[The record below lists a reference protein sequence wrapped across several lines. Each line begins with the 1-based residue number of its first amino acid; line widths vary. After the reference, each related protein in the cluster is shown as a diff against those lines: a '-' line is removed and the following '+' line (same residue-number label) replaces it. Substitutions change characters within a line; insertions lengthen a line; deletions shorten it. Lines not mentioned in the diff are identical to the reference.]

1 MFIFISLYLLP
12 PLHLF
17 LHVTA
22 TEDYLLPYSPT
33 DLILLNCGASSDLS
47 SPDGRSWDAAYSNL
61 DISKSYFSLSANN
74 YKLLNNF
81 SASLT
86 VSAITPPVDYFTK
99 EFIITVWDNQKFEL
113 TFSPSP
119 SSFAFINGIEIVSMP
134 DSFYARGN
142 DNPLT
147 YVDFDFPFYLDNTTA
162 LETVYRLN
170 VGGQDIN
177 SIGDTGMYR
186 TWNQDSGYLLEST
199 GNTPYLPGVKIKYT
213 VETPA
218 YSAPVIVYSTMR
230 SMGPEPNV
238 NKNYNLT
245 WLFPVDAGFHYL
257 LRLHFCET
265 RQEVKTENDQVFLIF
280 INNQTAEYDADVI
293 HMSGGNGIPVY
304 KDYIVPVPQGSQ
316 SKQDLW
322 LALHPNTETKPR
334 YADAILNGLEIFKL
348 NTTDGNLAGL
358 NPEPTVAPPPAEKN
372 SSLQERRKGK
382 RSPILLVIGIVGGSI
397 GAVIAC
403 SLIIYFF
410 AFKYQET
417 PRPAATISSSLPSD
431 LCRRFTLV
439 EVKEATRNFD
449 DQNIIGSGGFEH
461 LREHLYKTKSSPLPW
476 KQRLEICIGAAKGLH
491 YLHSGAKHT
500 IIHHFGLS
508 RLGPTS
514 TSQTHVSTVVKGSF
528 GYMDPEYYRRQ
539 HLTEKSDVYSFV
551 LCARPPV
558 IPSSPNE
565 KASLAEWARKF
576 YQRGTVDQIVD
587 PHLKGEAAPV
597 SINKF
602 AEIANSCLH
611 GQGIERPKMGDVVWG
626 LEFALQLQQTAEKN
640 PNSVD
645 GINMNIKAH
654 YHHIEMSWP
663 LTKMTC
669 LVEPSHILGAES
681 WPLMKRV
688 SPLVIQSKEQDEVYN
703 IRLDTANDLKVFHEQ
718 NSSLQERRKG
728 KRSPILLV
736 IGIVGGSIGAVIAC
750 SLIIYF
756 FAFKYQETPRSA
768 TTISSSLPTD
778 LCRRFTLVEV
788 KEATRNFDD
797 QNIIGSGG
805 FGTVY
810 KGYIEYGS
818 SAVAIKRLDSSS
830 KQGTREFQ
838 TEIKML
844 SDLRHLHLVSLIG
857 YCDDHGEMILVYDYM
872 SRGALREHLYKTESS
887 PLPWKQRLEI
897 CIGAAKGLHYLHSG
911 AKHTIIHR
919 DVKSTNIL
927 LDENLV
933 AKVSDF
939 GLSRSGPT
947 STSQTHVST
956 VVNGSFGYVDPQ
968 YYRRQHLTEIS
979 DVYSFGVVLFEV
991 LCARPPVISS
1001 LPKEQASLAEWGRN
1015 CYQRGTLDQIVD
1027 PHLKGEVAPVS
1038 INKFAEIASML
1049 LTWSRN

>member
-22 TEDYLLPYSPT
+22 TEDYLLPYRPT
-33 DLILLNCGASSDLS
+33 DPILLNCGASSNLS
-47 SPDGRSWDAAYSNL
+47 SPDGRSWDGDSQSKFAASNPPEASSVFNSSTQDPSVQQVPYMTARIFHSKFTYTFPLLPGPKFVRLYFYPAAYSNL
-61 DISKSYFSLSANN
+61 DISTSYFSLSANN

-86 VSAITPPVDYFTK
+86 VSAITPPVEYFTK

-119 SSFAFINGIEIVSMP
+119 SSFAFINGIEIISMP

-147 YVDFDFPFYLDNTTA
+147 YVGVDSLFYLDNTTT

-170 VGGQDIN
+170 VGGQYIN

-186 TWNQDSGYLLEST
+186 TWNPDSEYLLGSF

-213 VETPA
+213 AETPA
-218 YSAPVIVYSTMR
+218 YSAPVMVYSTMR
-230 SMGPEPNV
+230 SMGPEPHV
-238 NKNYNLT
+238 NMKYNLT
-245 WLFPVDAGFHYL
+245 WLFPVDVGFRYL

-265 RQEVKTENDQVFLIF
+265 RQEVKNENDQVFLIF
-280 INNQTAEYDADVI
+280 INNQTAQYDANVI

-316 SKQDLW
+316 SKQHLW
-322 LALHPNTETKPR
+322 LALHPNMEMKPR
-334 YADAILNGLEIFKL
+334 IADAILNGLEIFKL

-358 NPEPTVAPPPAEKN
+358 NPEPTVAPPPAEQN
-372 SSLQERRKGK
+372 PSLQERRAGK
-382 RSPILLVIGIVGGSI
+382 RSSILHVIGIVGGSI

-403 SLIIYFF
+403 SLIVYFL
-410 AFKYQET
+410 AFKQKRVKDTSKSDQE
-417 PRPAATISSSLPSD
+417 
-431 LCRRFTLV
+431 
-439 EVKEATRNFD
+439 
-449 DQNIIGSGGFEH
+449 
-461 LREHLYKTKSSPLPW
+461 KSSWTL
-476 KQRLEICIGAAKGLH
+476 
-491 YLHSGAKHT
+491 
-500 IIHHFGLS
+500 LS
-508 RLGPTS
+508 KTS
-514 TSQTHVSTVVKGSF
+514 
-528 GYMDPEYYRRQ
+528 
-539 HLTEKSDVYSFV
+539 
-551 LCARPPV
+551 
-558 IPSSPNE
+558 
-565 KASLAEWARKF
+565 
-576 YQRGTVDQIVD
+576 
-587 PHLKGEAAPV
+587 
-597 SINKF
+597 
-602 AEIANSCLH
+602 
-611 GQGIERPKMGDVVWG
+611 
-626 LEFALQLQQTAEKN
+626 
-640 PNSVD
+640 
-645 GINMNIKAH
+645 
-654 YHHIEMSWP
+654 
-663 LTKMTC
+663 
-669 LVEPSHILGAES
+669 
-681 WPLMKRV
+681 
-688 SPLVIQSKEQDEVYN
+688 
-703 IRLDTANDLKVFHEQ
+703 
-718 NSSLQERRKG
+718 
-728 KRSPILLV
+728 
-736 IGIVGGSIGAVIAC
+736 
-750 SLIIYF
+750 
-756 FAFKYQETPRSA
+756 RSA

-818 SAVAIKRLDSSS
+818 IAVAIKRLDSSS

-872 SRGALREHLYKTESS
+872 SRGSLREHLYKTESS

-939 GLSRSGPT
+939 GLSRLGPT

-956 VVNGSFGYVDPQ
+956 VVKGSFGYVDPE
-968 YYRRQHLTEIS
+968 YYRKQHLTEKS

-1001 LPKEQASLAEWGRN
+1001 LPKEQASLADWGRK
-1015 CYQRGTLDQIVD
+1015 CYQRGTVDQIVD

-1038 INKFAEIASML
+1038 INKFAEIASSCLHGQGIERPNMGDVVWGL
-1049 LTWSRN
+1049 EFALQLQQTAEKNPNSVDGINMEEKSSLSPHRGVMASDEDDMFSGAETCSRSTFSTDAASVTLSDPVQRARSEGVFSEIIEPKGR

>member
-1 MFIFISLYLLP
+1 MTARIFHSKFTYTFPLLP
-12 PLHLF
+12 GPKFVRLYF
-17 LHVTA
+17 
-22 TEDYLLPYSPT
+22 YP
-33 DLILLNCGASSDLS
+33 
-47 SPDGRSWDAAYSNL
+47 AAYSNL

-147 YVDFDFPFYLDNTTA
+147 YVGFDSFFYLDNTTA

-218 YSAPVIVYSTMR
+218 YSAPVMVYSTMR

-238 NKNYNLT
+238 NMNSNLT
-245 WLFPVDAGFHYL
+245 WLFPVDAGFLYL

-265 RQEVKTENDQVFLIF
+265 RQEVKIENYQVFLIF

-304 KDYIVPVPQGSQ
+304 KDYIVLVPQGSQ

-322 LALHPNTETKPR
+322 LALHPNMESKPR

-358 NPEPTVAPPPAEKN
+358 NPEPTVSPPPAEQN

-397 GAVIAC
+397 GAVIVC

-449 DQNIIGSGGFEH
+449 DQNIIGSGGFGTV
-461 LREHLYKTKSSPLPW
+461 YKGYIKNGSIAVAIKRLDSSSNQGAQAPLENIYTKKKSSPLPW

-500 IIHHFGLS
+500 IIHRDVKSTNILLDENLVAKVSDFGLS

-539 HLTEKSDVYSFV
+539 HLTEKSDVYSFGVVLFEV

-626 LEFALQLQQTAEKN
+626 LEFALQLQQTAEK
-640 PNSVD
+640 
-645 GINMNIKAH
+645 
-654 YHHIEMSWP
+654 
-663 LTKMTC
+663 
-669 LVEPSHILGAES
+669 
-681 WPLMKRV
+681 
-688 SPLVIQSKEQDEVYN
+688 
-703 IRLDTANDLKVFHEQ
+703 
-718 NSSLQERRKG
+718 
-728 KRSPILLV
+728 
-736 IGIVGGSIGAVIAC
+736 
-750 SLIIYF
+750 
-756 FAFKYQETPRSA
+756 TP
-768 TTISSSLPTD
+768 
-778 LCRRFTLVEV
+778 
-788 KEATRNFDD
+788 
-797 QNIIGSGG
+797 
-805 FGTVY
+805 TV
-810 KGYIEYGS
+810 
-818 SAVAIKRLDSSS
+818 
-830 KQGTREFQ
+830 
-838 TEIKML
+838 
-844 SDLRHLHLVSLIG
+844 
-857 YCDDHGEMILVYDYM
+857 
-872 SRGALREHLYKTESS
+872 
-887 PLPWKQRLEI
+887 
-897 CIGAAKGLHYLHSG
+897 
-911 AKHTIIHR
+911 
-919 DVKSTNIL
+919 
-927 LDENLV
+927 
-933 AKVSDF
+933 
-939 GLSRSGPT
+939 
-947 STSQTHVST
+947 
-956 VVNGSFGYVDPQ
+956 
-968 YYRRQHLTEIS
+968 
-979 DVYSFGVVLFEV
+979 
-991 LCARPPVISS
+991 
-1001 LPKEQASLAEWGRN
+1001 
-1015 CYQRGTLDQIVD
+1015 
-1027 PHLKGEVAPVS
+1027 
-1038 INKFAEIASML
+1038 
-1049 LTWSRN
+1049 

>member
-33 DLILLNCGASSDLS
+33 DLILLNCGASSSSS
-47 SPDGRSWDAAYSNL
+47 SPDGRSWDGDSQSKFAASNPPEASSVFNSSTQDPSVQQVPYMTARIFHSKFTYTFLLLPGPKFVRLYFYPAAYSNL
-61 DISKSYFSLSANN
+61 DISKSYFSLSVNN
-74 YKLLNNF
+74 YKLLSNF
-81 SASLT
+81 SASLA

-113 TFSPSP
+113 TFTPSP
-119 SSFAFINGIEIVSMP
+119 SSFAFINGIEIFSMP

-147 YVDFDFPFYLDNTTA
+147 YVGFDYYFYLDNTTA

-186 TWNQDSGYLLEST
+186 TWNTDSEYLPGSK

-213 VETPA
+213 AKTPA
-218 YSAPVIVYSTMR
+218 YSAPVMVYSTMR
-230 SMGPEPNV
+230 SMGTEPRV
-238 NKNYNLT
+238 NMNSNLT

-265 RQEVKTENDQVFLIF
+265 RQEVKNENAQVFLIF
-280 INNQTAEYDADVI
+280 INDQTAQYDADVI

-304 KDYIVPVPQGSQ
+304 KDYIVQVPQGSQ

-322 LALHPNTETKPR
+322 LALHPNMELKPR

-358 NPEPTVAPPPAEKN
+358 NPEPAVAPPPAETN
-372 SSLQERRKGK
+372 PSLQERRTGK
-382 RSPILLVIGIVGGSI
+382 RSSILHVIGIVGGSI

-403 SLIIYFF
+403 SLIVYFF

-417 PRPAATISSSLPSD
+417 PRPATTISSSLPAD

-439 EVKEATRNFD
+439 EVNEATRNFD
-449 DQNIIGSGGFEH
+449 EQNIIG
-461 LREHLYKTKSSPLPW
+461 L
-476 KQRLEICIGAAKGLH
+476 
-491 YLHSGAKHT
+491 
-500 IIHHFGLS
+500 
-508 RLGPTS
+508 
-514 TSQTHVSTVVKGSF
+514 
-528 GYMDPEYYRRQ
+528 
-539 HLTEKSDVYSFV
+539 
-551 LCARPPV
+551 
-558 IPSSPNE
+558 
-565 KASLAEWARKF
+565 
-576 YQRGTVDQIVD
+576 
-587 PHLKGEAAPV
+587 
-597 SINKF
+597 
-602 AEIANSCLH
+602 
-611 GQGIERPKMGDVVWG
+611 
-626 LEFALQLQQTAEKN
+626 
-640 PNSVD
+640 
-645 GINMNIKAH
+645 
-654 YHHIEMSWP
+654 
-663 LTKMTC
+663 
-669 LVEPSHILGAES
+669 
-681 WPLMKRV
+681 
-688 SPLVIQSKEQDEVYN
+688 
-703 IRLDTANDLKVFHEQ
+703 
-718 NSSLQERRKG
+718 
-728 KRSPILLV
+728 
-736 IGIVGGSIGAVIAC
+736 
-750 SLIIYF
+750 
-756 FAFKYQETPRSA
+756 
-768 TTISSSLPTD
+768 
-778 LCRRFTLVEV
+778 
-788 KEATRNFDD
+788 
-797 QNIIGSGG
+797 GG

-810 KGYIEYGS
+810 KGYIKNGS
-818 SAVAIKRLDSSS
+818 IAVAIKRLDSSS
-830 KQGTREFQ
+830 HQGTREFQ

-844 SDLRHLHLVSLIG
+844 SNLRHRHLVSLIG

-872 SRGALREHLYKTESS
+872 SRGTLREHLYKTKSS

-939 GLSRSGPT
+939 GLSRLGPT

-956 VVNGSFGYVDPQ
+956 VVKGSFGYIDPE
-968 YYRRQHLTEIS
+968 YYRRQQLTEKS

-1001 LPKEQASLAEWGRN
+1001 SPNEKASLAEWARKF
-1015 CYQRGTLDQIVD
+1015 YQRGTVDQIVD
-1027 PHLKGEVAPVS
+1027 PHLKGEVTPVS
-1038 INKFAEIASML
+1038 INKFAEIANSCLHGQGIERPNMGDVVWGLEFALQLQQTAEKNPNSVVGMNMENKRSL
-1049 LTWSRN
+1049 LLKNEDLKCS

>member
-1 MFIFISLYLLP
+1 MASLLESSEPDNGEQPSKADQVQRPVCPNSHIVEFSSP
-12 PLHLF
+12 PGFKYMMDYSQLEQKF
-17 LHVTA
+17 YY
-22 TEDYLLPYSPT
+22 YLLPYSPA
-33 DLILLNCGASSDLS
+33 DLILLNCGSSSNLS
-47 SPDGRSWDAAYSNL
+47 SPDGAVGMVIPSLKASSVFDSSTQDPSVNQVPYMTARIFHSKFTYTFPLLPGPKFVRLYFYPAAYSNL

-186 TWNQDSGYLLEST
+186 TWNQDSGYLLGSP
-199 GNTPYLPGVKIKYT
+199 GNYPYLPGVKIKYT
-213 VETPA
+213 AEAPA
-218 YSAPVIVYSTMR
+218 YSAPVMVYSTMR

-304 KDYIVPVPQGSQ
+304 KDYI

-431 LCRRFTLV
+431 L
-439 EVKEATRNFD
+439 AD
-449 DQNIIGSGGFEH
+449 
-461 LREHLYKTKSSPLPW
+461 
-476 KQRLEICIGAAKGLH
+476 
-491 YLHSGAKHT
+491 
-500 IIHHFGLS
+500 
-508 RLGPTS
+508 
-514 TSQTHVSTVVKGSF
+514 
-528 GYMDPEYYRRQ
+528 GY
-539 HLTEKSDVYSFV
+539 
-551 LCARPPV
+551 
-558 IPSSPNE
+558 I
-565 KASLAEWARKF
+565 
-576 YQRGTVDQIVD
+576 
-587 PHLKGEAAPV
+587 
-597 SINKF
+597 
-602 AEIANSCLH
+602 
-611 GQGIERPKMGDVVWG
+611 
-626 LEFALQLQQTAEKN
+626 KN
-640 PNSVD
+640 
-645 GINMNIKAH
+645 
-654 YHHIEMSWP
+654 
-663 LTKMTC
+663 
-669 LVEPSHILGAES
+669 
-681 WPLMKRV
+681 
-688 SPLVIQSKEQDEVYN
+688 
-703 IRLDTANDLKVFHEQ
+703 
-718 NSSLQERRKG
+718 
-728 KRSPILLV
+728 
-736 IGIVGGSIGAVIAC
+736 GSI
-750 SLIIYF
+750 
-756 FAFKYQETPRSA
+756 
-768 TTISSSLPTD
+768 
-778 LCRRFTLVEV
+778 
-788 KEATRNFDD
+788 
-797 QNIIGSGG
+797 
-805 FGTVY
+805 
-810 KGYIEYGS
+810 
-818 SAVAIKRLDSSS
+818 AVAIKRLDSSS
-830 KQGTREFQ
+830 NQGAREFHA
-838 TEIKML
+838 EIKIL
-844 SDLRHLHLVSLIG
+844 SNLRHRHLVSLTG

-872 SRGALREHLYKTESS
+872 SRGTLREHLYKTKSS

-939 GLSRSGPT
+939 GLSRLGPT

-956 VVNGSFGYVDPQ
+956 VVKGSFGYMDPE
-968 YYRRQHLTEIS
+968 YYRRQHLTEKS

-991 LCARPPVISS
+991 LCARPPVIPSS
-1001 LPKEQASLAEWGRN
+1001 PNEKASLAEWARKF
-1015 CYQRGTLDQIVD
+1015 YQRGTVDQIVD
-1027 PHLKGEVAPVS
+1027 PHLKGEAALFNKLLRKNPNSVDGINMEYKSSLSPHRDVMATDEDDMFSGAESHSRSRVMATDEASVTLSDPVQRARSESVFSEIIEPKGKMRLNSFLNVDLAP
-1038 INKFAEIASML
+1038 L
-1049 LTWSRN
+1049 

>member
-1 MFIFISLYLLP
+1 MTARIFHSKFTYTFPLLP
-12 PLHLF
+12 GPKFVRLYF
-17 LHVTA
+17 
-22 TEDYLLPYSPT
+22 YP
-33 DLILLNCGASSDLS
+33 
-47 SPDGRSWDAAYSNL
+47 AAYSNL

-142 DNPLT
+142 DNPPT
-147 YVDFDFPFYLDNTTA
+147 YVGFDSFFYLDNTTA

-186 TWNQDSGYLLEST
+186 TWNQDSGYLLGST

-213 VETPA
+213 AETPA
-218 YSAPVIVYSTMR
+218 YSAPVMVYSTMR
-230 SMGPEPNV
+230 SMGPEPHV
-238 NKNYNLT
+238 NMNSNLT

-265 RQEVKTENDQVFLIF
+265 RQEVKNENAQVFLIF
-280 INNQTAEYDADVI
+280 INNQTAQYDADVI

-304 KDYIVPVPQGSQ
+304 KDYIVLVPQGSQ
-316 SKQDLW
+316 SKQYLW
-322 LALHPNTETKPR
+322 LALHPIMDSKPR

-372 SSLQERRKGK
+372 ASLQERRTGK
-382 RSPILLVIGIVGGSI
+382 RSSILHVIGIVGGSI

-403 SLIIYFF
+403 SLIVYFF
-410 AFKYQET
+410 AFKQERVKDT
-417 PRPAATISSSLPSD
+417 SKSD
-431 LCRRFTLV
+431 Q
-439 EVKEATRNFD
+439 E
-449 DQNIIGSGGFEH
+449 
-461 LREHLYKTKSSPLPW
+461 KSSWTL
-476 KQRLEICIGAAKGLH
+476 
-491 YLHSGAKHT
+491 
-500 IIHHFGLS
+500 LS
-508 RLGPTS
+508 KTS
-514 TSQTHVSTVVKGSF
+514 
-528 GYMDPEYYRRQ
+528 R
-539 HLTEKSDVYSFV
+539 
-551 LCARPPV
+551 
-558 IPSSPNE
+558 
-565 KASLAEWARKF
+565 
-576 YQRGTVDQIVD
+576 
-587 PHLKGEAAPV
+587 
-597 SINKF
+597 
-602 AEIANSCLH
+602 
-611 GQGIERPKMGDVVWG
+611 
-626 LEFALQLQQTAEKN
+626 
-640 PNSVD
+640 
-645 GINMNIKAH
+645 
-654 YHHIEMSWP
+654 
-663 LTKMTC
+663 
-669 LVEPSHILGAES
+669 
-681 WPLMKRV
+681 
-688 SPLVIQSKEQDEVYN
+688 
-703 IRLDTANDLKVFHEQ
+703 
-718 NSSLQERRKG
+718 
-728 KRSPILLV
+728 
-736 IGIVGGSIGAVIAC
+736 
-750 SLIIYF
+750 
-756 FAFKYQETPRSA
+756 
-768 TTISSSLPTD
+768 
-778 LCRRFTLVEV
+778 
-788 KEATRNFDD
+788 
-797 QNIIGSGG
+797 G

-818 SAVAIKRLDSSS
+818 IAVAIKRLDSSS

-927 LDENLV
+927 LDDNLV

-939 GLSRSGPT
+939 GLSRLGPT
-947 STSQTHVST
+947 SASQTHVST
-956 VVNGSFGYVDPQ
+956 VVKGSFGYVDPE
-968 YYRRQHLTEIS
+968 YYRRQHLTEKS

-991 LCARPPVISS
+991 LCARPPLISS
-1001 LPKEQASLAEWGRN
+1001 SPKEQGSLADWARK

-1027 PHLKGEVAPVS
+1027 PHLKGELQQTAEKNPNSVDWINMEEKSSLSPHRGVMASDEDDMFSGAESHSRSTFSTDAASVTLSDPVQRARS
-1038 INKFAEIASML
+1038 EGVFSEIIEPKG
-1049 LTWSRN
+1049 R